1 MRKRFITLIICI
13 LIVLAIFYIA
23 HKSTLGEDGILT
35 KASNVEIEYYKKEI
49 INIFKSTI
57 TEKYLDCYDETK
69 VDTSKKLVDLYNED
83 VAINYLKEKGY
94 LEYYFF
100 LEYNEQTGKYKY
112 DKEKQDAKDINDL
125 KRNDI
130 YYIKL
135 NSDNSDIILYG
146 KGEKY
151 INNDINKNDVF
162 LLEKKQ
168 NEEGKYILTYYNSN
182 GEAEEIGEI
191 NFKEPI

>member
-1 MRKRFITLIICI
+1 MKRKIITVIICI

-23 HKSTLGEDGILT
+23 HKSTLGEDGIVT
-35 KASNVEIEYYKKEI
+35 KASNVEIEYNKKEI

-57 TEKYLDCYDETK
+57 TEKYLACYNETK
-69 VDTSKKLVDLYNED
+69 TDASKKLADLYSEE

-100 LEYNEQTGKYKY
+100 SEYNEQTGKYKY
-112 DKEKQDAKDINDL
+112 DEEKQEAEDDNTL

-130 YYIKL
+130 FYIKL
-135 NSDNSDIILYG
+135 NDENSDITLYG
-146 KGEKY
+146 KGAKY
-151 INNDINKNDVF
+151 TNNDINKNDVF

-168 NEEGKYILTYYNSN
+168 DEEGKYILKYYNLK
-182 GEAEEIGEI
+182 GEVEEIGKLD
-191 NFKEPI
+191 FKEPI

>member
-1 MRKRFITLIICI
+1 MKKKIITVIICI
-13 LIVLAIFYIA
+13 LIVLAIFYIG
-23 HKSTLGEDGILT
+23 HKSTLGEDGIVT

-57 TEKYLDCYDETK
+57 TEKYLACYNETK
-69 VDTSKKLVDLYNED
+69 TDTSKKLIDLYNED

-100 LEYNEQTGKYKY
+100 SEYNEQTGKYKY
-112 DKEKQDAKDINDL
+112 DEEKQDAKDINDL

-135 NSDNSDIILYG
+135 NEENSDITLYG
-146 KGEKY
+146 KGVKY
-151 INNDINKNDVF
+151 TNNDINKNDVF

-168 NEEGKYILTYYNSN
+168 GEEGKYILKYYNLK
-182 GEAEEIGEI
+182 GEAEEIGELD
-191 NFKEPI
+191 FKEPI

>member
-1 MRKRFITLIICI
+1 MRKRYITLIICI
-13 LIVLAIFYIA
+13 VIVLGIFYIG
-23 HKSTLGEDGILT
+23 HKSTLGEDGIVT

-57 TEKYLDCYDETK
+57 TEKYLACYNETK

-100 LEYNEQTGKYKY
+100 LEYNEHTGKYKY
-112 DKEKQDAKDINDL
+112 DEEKQDAKDINDL
-125 KRNDI
+125 KRSDI
-130 YYIKL
+130 FYIKL
-135 NSDNSDIILYG
+135 NEENSDITLYG
-146 KGEKY
+146 RGTKY
-151 INNDINKNDVF
+151 IDGNINKNDVF

-168 NEEGKYILTYYNSN
+168 NEEGKYVLKYYNLK

>member
-1 MRKRFITLIICI
+1 MKRKIITVIICI
-13 LIVLAIFYIA
+13 LIVVGIFYIG

-35 KASNVEIEYYKKEI
+35 KATNVEIEYYKKEI

-57 TEKYLDCYDETK
+57 TEKYLACYNETK
-69 VDTSKKLVDLYNED
+69 ENTSKKLADLYSEE

-100 LEYNEQTGKYKY
+100 SEYNEQTEKYKY
-112 DKEKQDAKDINDL
+112 DEEKQEAEDDNTL

-130 YYIKL
+130 FYIKL
-135 NSDNSDIILYG
+135 NEENSDITLYG
-146 KGEKY
+146 KGAKY
-151 INNDINKNDVF
+151 NNNDINKIDVF

-168 NEEGKYILTYYNSN
+168 DEEGKYILKYYNLK
-182 GEAEEIGEI
+182 GEAEEIGI
-191 NFKEPI
+191 LDFKEPI